1 MEGWEPQD
9 SIGQLGN
16 QFDSFVEGDT
26 FNLDKLA
33 EIVQDYIGKM
43 EGTQAM
49 VLKSALVTAGL
60 GFNPQE
66 KRNKF
71 IVKTMK
77 ALYDELKGVYT
88 GDIENIT
95 YSELC
100 TILST
105 KGSKLL
111 NAISEKI
118 KVEITETDAV
128 DLDSRILSEI
138 PSEDEEELSRF
149 FPLILYLLWAM
160 KGEGEPYSKHSGL
173 LNGGGKS
180 KRRKRSRKRNSKRSK
195 RRSKTKYK
203 KKTRRSKKKY

>member
-1 MEGWEPQD
+1 MGDWEPED

-16 QFDSFVEGDT
+16 AFDSFVEGDT

-33 EIVQDYIGKM
+33 EFIQDYIGKM
-43 EGTQAM
+43 EGAQAV
-49 VLKSALVTAGL
+49 VLKSALMGAGF

-66 KRNKF
+66 KRSKF
-71 IVKTMK
+71 IIRKMK
-77 ALYDELKGVYT
+77 ELYDKLNGGYT
-88 GDIENIT
+88 GAIENIT

-105 KGSKLL
+105 TGSKLL
-111 NAISEKI
+111 KAISDKI
-118 KVEITETDAV
+118 IEITKT
-128 DLDSRILSEI
+128 DLDSQILSEI
-138 PSEDEEELSRF
+138 PSGGEDELSRF
-149 FPLILYLLWAM
+149 FPFILYLLWAI
-160 KGEGEPYSKHSGL
+160 KGGNIHSKHR
-173 LNGGGKS
+173 GGGKS